1 MAHWT
6 ILLNLLWVFYKR
18 RQSALEKEGGE
29 ARKSNS
35 TEKAGK
41 SKVGEIQ
48 AAGDDS
54 LDKGQDD
61 CLSLMQRLLINLNQF
76 KKVLINQNQLWIHE
90 FVKTRYYLRKWDLR
104 GIFHS
109 SKISEKQCFTS
120 STMFNGRRQRC
131 AIKKQ
136 KPKSAICTSLITCL
150 LPIVQCMLDFSSTDI
165 MHMNETMTVTRSYK
179 MNVASVIK
187 HSS

>member
-1 MAHWT
+1 MSGIQVAHWT

-90 FVKTRYYLRKWDLR
+90 SLKTRYYLRKWDL
-104 GIFHS
+104 GAFL
-109 SKISEKQCFTS
+109 E
-120 STMFNGRRQRC
+120 NNV
-131 AIKKQ
+131 
-136 KPKSAICTSLITCL
+136 
-150 LPIVQCMLDFSSTDI
+150 LPQVPCPMVNNKDVQ
-165 MHMNETMTVTRSYK
+165 
-179 MNVASVIK
+179 
-187 HSS
+187 

>member
-18 RQSALEKEGGE
+18 RQSALAKEGGE
-29 ARKSNS
+29 ASKSNS
-35 TEKAGK
+35 TEKAAK
-41 SKVGEIQ
+41 SKVGEIK

-61 CLSLMQRLLINLNQF
+61 CLPLMQRLLINLNQF

-90 FVKTRYYLRKWDLR
+90 FLKTRYYLRKWDLR

-120 STMFNGRRQRC
+120 STMSNGRQQRC

-136 KPKSAICTSLITCL
+136 KPKSANCTFLITRL
-150 LPIVQCMLDFSSTDI
+150 LPTVQCMLDFSITDI
-165 MHMNETMTVTRSYK
+165 MHMNETNYNSNK
-179 MNVASVIK
+179 II
-187 HSS
+187 

>member
-1 MAHWT
+1 MSGIQVAHWT

-18 RQSALEKEGGE
+18 RQSALAKEGGE

-76 KKVLINQNQLWIHE
+76 KKVLINQNQL
-90 FVKTRYYLRKWDLR
+90 
-104 GIFHS
+104 
-109 SKISEKQCFTS
+109 
-120 STMFNGRRQRC
+120 
-131 AIKKQ
+131 
-136 KPKSAICTSLITCL
+136 
-150 LPIVQCMLDFSSTDI
+150 
-165 MHMNETMTVTRSYK
+165 
-179 MNVASVIK
+179 
-187 HSS
+187 

>member
-18 RQSALEKEGGE
+18 RQSALAKEGGE
-29 ARKSNS
+29 ASKSNS
-35 TEKAGK
+35 TEKSAK
-41 SKVGEIQ
+41 SKVGEIK

-61 CLSLMQRLLINLNQF
+61 CLPLMQRLLINLNQF
-76 KKVLINQNQLWIHE
+76 KKVLINQNRLWIHE
-90 FVKTRYYLRKWDLR
+90 SLKTKYYLRKWDLM

-120 STMFNGRRQRC
+120 STMSKWSTTKMCNKETETKIRNLYFSYYMFASN
-131 AIKKQ
+131 
-136 KPKSAICTSLITCL
+136 SA
-150 LPIVQCMLDFSSTDI
+150 VYAWF
-165 MHMNETMTVTRSYK
+165 
-179 MNVASVIK
+179 
-187 HSS
+187 